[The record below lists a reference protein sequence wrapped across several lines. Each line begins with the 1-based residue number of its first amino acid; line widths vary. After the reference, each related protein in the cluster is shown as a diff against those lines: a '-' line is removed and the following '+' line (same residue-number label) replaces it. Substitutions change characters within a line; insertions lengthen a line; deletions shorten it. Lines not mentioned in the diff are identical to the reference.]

1 MAVISVI
8 MGVYNQKDARQ
19 LRQAVD
25 SVLGQ
30 TMQDLEFLIW
40 DDGSDEE
47 GAKVLRE
54 VCSGDERIRLIQGG
68 CSESPGTES
77 PESGPAGRNPDPEP
91 RKPRDPANHGLAWAL
106 NGCIEQARGEYI
118 ARMDADD
125 ICLPERLA
133 RQYEYLERHP
143 EIGYVGCGA
152 ELFDDRGTW
161 GRREMPASPSA
172 EDYLRYSP
180 FIHPSVTFRTEVL
193 RQAGGYRT
201 ARETMRCEDY
211 DLFLRLYLSGCH
223 GYNLPEV
230 LFRYREDRGSFR
242 RRTFRSRMREMRVR
256 MRYFGRLPVSG
267 GKRLLYTVRPL
278 AAALVPGR
286 VIRLVRRAAQG

>member
-47 GAKVLRE
+47 GARVLRE

-68 CSESPGTES
+68 CSESPETES
-77 PESGPAGRNPDPEP
+77 PDPES
-91 RKPRDPANHGLAWAL
+91 RKSRDTSNHGLAWAL
-106 NGCIEQARGEYI
+106 NGCIEQARGTYI

-143 EIGYVGCGA
+143 EIGYVGCSA

-172 EDYLRYSP
+172 EDYLKYSP
-180 FIHPSVTFRTEVL
+180 FIHPSVMFRAEVL
-193 RQAGGYRT
+193 KKAGGYRT

-211 DLFLRLYLSGCH
+211 DLFLRLYLSGCY

-230 LFRYREDRGSFR
+230 LFRYREDRNSYR
-242 RRTFRSRMREMRVR
+242 KRTLQSRIREMMVR
-256 MRYFGRLPVSG
+256 KRYFVRLPVSG
-267 GKRLLYTVRPL
+267 CKRLFYTVRPL
-278 AAALVPGR
+278 AAALVPGG
-286 VIRLVRRAAQG
+286 VIRLVRRTVQG

>member
-47 GAKVLRE
+47 GARVLRE

-77 PESGPAGRNPDPEP
+77 PESRSAGRNPDPEP
-91 RKPRDPANHGLAWAL
+91 RKPRGPANHGLAWAL

-180 FIHPSVTFRTEVL
+180 FIHPSVMFRTGVL
-193 RQAGGYRT
+193 KQAGGYRAAEDT
-201 ARETMRCEDY
+201 ARCEDY
-211 DLFLRLYLSGCH
+211 DLFLRLYLAECY
-223 GYNLPEV
+223 GYNLPDI
-230 LFRYREDRGSFR
+230 LFRYREDRKSYQK
-242 RRTFRSRMREMRVR
+242 RTFRSRIREMTVR
-256 MRYFGRLPVSG
+256 RRYFRKLPAPG
-267 GKRLLYTVRPL
+267 YKRLIYTMRPL
-278 AAALVPGR
+278 AAALIPGR
-286 VIRLVRRAAQG
+286 VIRMVRRVIQE